1 MRVEEG
7 EEVTTTVIH
16 VSEVANILE
25 ARMSLDAREILS
37 TLTSLR
43 NLTLLGM
50 TGEAY
55 RVAVQVSNI
64 VNLGVNDILAV
75 NAMKDLDIKEIR
87 SFDKDLDSVPETK
100 RIVL

>member
-1 MRVEEG
+1 
-7 EEVTTTVIH
+7 